1 MIEVQNLISW
11 ILYTYTNLKIIYRPH
26 SELVEVGGGERIV
39 GVRVCRSTPGLVA
52 THASPHTIRVT
63 HLHSNKVP
71 IAAHLKVSTR
81 ITCLLMHDGLD
92 LLSTVL

>member
-1 MIEVQNLISW
+1 MNTVLCIYID
-11 ILYTYTNLKIIYRPH
+11 LKIIYRPH

-71 IAAHLKVSTR
+71 IAAHLKVSMR
-81 ITCLLMHDGLD
+81 ISCLLMHIGLHF
-92 LLSTVL
+92 LSTVL